1 MLDLELCLCKQSR
14 LCREILAYG
23 QRLFHY
29 RKWVLT
35 VVWAFK
41 KWRYLITP
49 PWFGCSKPK
58 RDLHNHL
65 LDPVSAGVHLYRWV
79 QENITLLNALS
90 RAPSDPAS
98 NGAQVASILS
108 VKGEPRKHISLS
120 DEDIWRANQNDA
132 KIQKIYHAKI
142 DDGNL
147 TVTEATKFTILED
160 KAYRVLQL
168 PHLQLQVCIPDC
180 LWETPLQLLVDDPT
194 FGHFGRYKAW

>member
-1 MLDLELCLCKQSR
+1 MLDSELCLCKQSR

-23 QRLFHY
+23 LHLFHY
-29 RKWVLT
+29 RKRVLT

-58 RDLHNHL
+58 RDLHSHL
-65 LDPVSAGVHLYRWV
+65 LDPVSAEVHLYRWV

-98 NGAQVASILS
+98 NETLVASTLS
-108 VKGEPRKHISLS
+108 GKGEPRKHISLS

-160 KAYRVLQL
+160 KVYRV
-168 PHLQLQVCIPDC
+168 LQLQVCIPDFSGKPFYSC
-180 LWETPLQLLVDDPT
+180 
-194 FGHFGRYKAW
+194 